1 MSLDPLLVTLDE
13 LAEALLTPVDE
24 GEVVAPEPNVM
35 ARLARLNGII
45 ARQISLMDED
55 DAEQLL
61 EATRNVIRVEE
72 SKRQIQAY
80 EENERKRKA

>member
-1 MSLDPLLVTLDE
+1 MSLDPLLVALDE

-72 SKRQIQAY
+72 SKRRIQAH